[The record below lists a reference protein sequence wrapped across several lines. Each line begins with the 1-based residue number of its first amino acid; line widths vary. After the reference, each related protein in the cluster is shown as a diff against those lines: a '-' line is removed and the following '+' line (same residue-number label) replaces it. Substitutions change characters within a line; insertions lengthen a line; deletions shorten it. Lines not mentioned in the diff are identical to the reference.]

1 MVNKV
6 ITPTDLA
13 NSTVDPNTGFSTG
26 LIDRIAVEGT
36 QAAPG
41 VPIAKDELETF
52 TKRGLGF
59 NSMNP
64 EYSQE
69 LRAQNQYK
77 RDKWANA
84 FLKMG
89 TLGFTTFADGTV
101 GTLVGLGNVAV
112 GGENGKTEFSDF
124 WDNPFS
130 NAMAD
135 IGQKVEKEL
144 PNYRTKQEL
153 NNPWYVNMLPGSG
166 GATNFWADTI
176 MKNFGFAIGAMAA
189 GVVTGG
195 VYGELSGSKEVAK
208 NIAKNIAKK
217 MVISED
223 AAIEMLQQGKVP
235 ATELLGELKRD
246 ADLLNKINLVQEIA
260 GSTAGAIGEARIE
273 TINGS
278 RHYYQQ
284 LVDSGVNPDQA
295 SQMSKEAGNVQFVLN
310 AALLSLDGF
319 AQYRNLFGGGYK
331 SQADFFGKMS
341 GNFEKGFTAEPMS
354 MIGKVGKVLK
364 NPLIEG
370 SEEMNQYWI
379 ERASQDFTDR
389 RYDAEANS
397 IVNDFLGSAVS
408 TFSDAYGTEQG
419 WEQGFAGFITGAVGL
434 PSIPGMVQRVK
445 GNKNAQVWGG
455 GVS

>member
-1 MVNKV
+1 
-6 ITPTDLA
+6 
-13 NSTVDPNTGFSTG
+13 
-26 LIDRIAVEGT
+26 
-36 QAAPG
+36 
-41 VPIAKDELETF
+41 
-52 TKRGLGF
+52 
-59 NSMNP
+59 
-64 EYSQE
+64 
-69 LRAQNQYK
+69 
-77 RDKWANA
+77 
-84 FLKMG
+84 
-89 TLGFTTFADGTV
+89 
-101 GTLVGLGNVAV
+101 
-112 GGENGKTEFSDF
+112 
-124 WDNPFS
+124 
-130 NAMAD
+130 
-135 IGQKVEKEL
+135 
-144 PNYRTKQEL
+144 
-153 NNPWYVNMLPGSG
+153 
-166 GATNFWADTI
+166 
-176 MKNFGFAIGAMAA
+176 
-189 GVVTGG
+189 
-195 VYGELSGSKEVAK
+195 
-208 NIAKNIAKK
+208 
-217 MVISED
+217 
-223 AAIEMLQQGKVP
+223 MLQQGKVP

-273 TINGS
+273 AINGS
-278 RHYYQQ
+278 RDYYQQ

-455 GVS
+455 GVYRDWER